1 MARILLFRHRPQ
13 VVRLDQRSCLILA
26 GSAHSFL
33 ILAPLR
39 RLPRR
44 PEFSNRPSS
53 RPEAGDPSQ
62 GAGGGRPPS
71 GSRHGRIESPR
82 PRRPRRFPETPPEA
96 RLRQVARA
104 SDARHPGRH
113 PSSGRNKKTAPPCKG
128 RTVGNQERDP
138 TPRKTRSAGNP
149 PRTFRPVRGGALGAR
164 QSLASSWPTSRP
176 NVTVRPQAMPV
187 TRLG

>member
-39 RLPRR
+39 RLPQR

-82 PRRPRRFPETPPEA
+82 PQRRGFGKSPEPQTRGIREDILRPEETKKRPRPAKGGPLEIKRETRRRGRPAAPGIRRGRSGRSAAA
-96 RLRQVARA
+96 RSGLVRA
-104 SDARHPGRH
+104 WRAPGR
-113 PSSGRNKKTAPPCKG
+113 RVG
-128 RTVGNQERDP
+128 RT
-138 TPRKTRSAGNP
+138 
-149 PRTFRPVRGGALGAR
+149 
-164 QSLASSWPTSRP
+164 
-176 NVTVRPQAMPV
+176 
-187 TRLG
+187 